1 MNSITSGQPRQLNLE
16 QLAALIREIR
26 EIFRWSQ
33 ETLAE
38 LTVWNVRTAQ
48 RVEHAKSA
56 SFDILNF
63 RALATQTPITIAPST
78 NHA

>member
-1 MNSITSGQPRQLNLE
+1 MNSTTSGQPRQLNLE
-16 QLAALIREIR
+16 QFATLIRKMR
-26 EIFRWSQ
+26 EVFQCSQ

-38 LTVWNVRTAQ
+38 LTVLNVRTVQ
-48 RVEHAKSA
+48 CVEYAKSA
-56 SFDILNF
+56 SFDILNP

>member
-1 MNSITSGQPRQLNLE
+1 MNSTTSGQPRQLNLE
-16 QLAALIREIR
+16 KLAALIRKMR
-26 EIFRWSQ
+26 EVFRWSQ

-38 LTVWNVRTAQ
+38 LTVLNVRTAQ

-56 SFDILNF
+56 SFDILNL